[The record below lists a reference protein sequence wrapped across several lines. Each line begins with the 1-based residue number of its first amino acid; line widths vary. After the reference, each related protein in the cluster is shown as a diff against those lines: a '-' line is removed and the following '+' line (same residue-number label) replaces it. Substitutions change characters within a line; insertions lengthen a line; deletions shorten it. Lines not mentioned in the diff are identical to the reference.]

1 MKIKLIHEW
10 FGHKKGTVLDL
21 VPVSARRLMRLGT
34 AVSFE
39 EGAETK
45 DVSSPPKDKMVK
57 RPRRKKSI

>member
-21 VPVSARRLMRLGT
+21 VPVSARRLMRIGT

>member
-1 MKIKLIHEW
+1 MKIKLKNEW
-10 FGHKKGTVLDL
+10 FGHKKGTILDL

-34 AVSFE
+34 AVSVK